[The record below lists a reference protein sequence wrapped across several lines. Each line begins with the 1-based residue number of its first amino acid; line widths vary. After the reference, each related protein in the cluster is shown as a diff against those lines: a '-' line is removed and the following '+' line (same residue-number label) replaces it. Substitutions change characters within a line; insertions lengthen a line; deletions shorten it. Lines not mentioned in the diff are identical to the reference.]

1 MSEGQ
6 SSIALGYLNIRTIQ
20 NLVVLMIKK
29 RLFRFLSFSYYPVF
43 VKPFST
49 MKFFLPLIAL
59 LVYSH
64 LFSKAHSQKKNT
76 ASPYAEKGYLTFD
89 LKPMGNQER
98 PLILRTFVPTLG
110 LPQNDVL
117 QNHSKG
123 QSSPK
128 YSPSSGREATNQYQ
142 PIDGIPAAIAVNL
155 GKPLSYV
162 WDTTECRLLYA
173 WTDGFLDMKN
183 YWGDRESGRRK
194 GFGYVP
200 RLYGF
205 VFYKALGKHPLSI
218 DGKSISDLGAPKYV
232 GYSTGSDRLPV
243 YEYETGS
250 SKISIKIQPGAST
263 QTLRLDFSSKN
274 KEVLEFSSPNTQVEV
289 KSKTAGK
296 LSIVI
301 RPNAGERFSPEEKKE
316 IINEPTQEIGEKLY
330 TSLGCIAC
338 HSLDGGKNHGPSLK
352 GSFGSKREFLS
363 APSLV
368 VNEDYIRESIEN
380 PMAKTVKGYLTGMM
394 PPYKLEQAEYD
405 SLILFIKSIR

>member
-29 RLFRFLSFSYYPVF
+29 RLFRFLSFYYYPVF

-76 ASPYAEKGYLTFD
+76 ASPYTEKGYLTFD
-89 LKPMGNQER
+89 LKPMGNQEQ
-98 PLILRTFVPTLG
+98 PLILRTFVPTMG

-162 WDTTECRLLYA
+162 WDTT
-173 WTDGFLDMKN
+173 
-183 YWGDRESGRRK
+183 
-194 GFGYVP
+194 
-200 RLYGF
+200 
-205 VFYKALGKHPLSI
+205 
-218 DGKSISDLGAPKYV
+218 
-232 GYSTGSDRLPV
+232 
-243 YEYETGS
+243 
-250 SKISIKIQPGAST
+250 
-263 QTLRLDFSSKN
+263 
-274 KEVLEFSSPNTQVEV
+274 
-289 KSKTAGK
+289 
-296 LSIVI
+296 
-301 RPNAGERFSPEEKKE
+301 
-316 IINEPTQEIGEKLY
+316 
-330 TSLGCIAC
+330 
-338 HSLDGGKNHGPSLK
+338 
-352 GSFGSKREFLS
+352 
-363 APSLV
+363 
-368 VNEDYIRESIEN
+368 
-380 PMAKTVKGYLTGMM
+380 
-394 PPYKLEQAEYD
+394 
-405 SLILFIKSIR
+405 